1 SWWARARYS
10 SRSRLVK
17 AAALPQHGRKALRI
31 HPPAT
36 RAAGRPA
43 PSASLVLDLDAGDS
57 VRLRVRHRARGR
69 HDLAR
74 GAAQTIPADVDRMG
88 KLVGLHARTVHGLAK
103 EAQAQPKLLHLPLRV
118 RELTVEDL
126 GLPRAQGRH
135 VGPVRAVRLDDH
147 ARDRDLD
154 GIGKAQPP
162 FPLEGDPE
170 G

>member
-1 SWWARARYS
+1 GKPLRCADELPRHTSRPPARAPLGRAEVVSVWRSWWARAGYQ

-88 KLVGLHARTVHGLAK
+88 KLVGLHARTVPGLAK
-103 EAQAQPKLLHLPLRV
+103 EA
-118 RELTVEDL
+118 
-126 GLPRAQGRH
+126 
-135 VGPVRAVRLDDH
+135 
-147 ARDRDLD
+147 
-154 GIGKAQPP
+154 
-162 FPLEGDPE
+162 
-170 G
+170 